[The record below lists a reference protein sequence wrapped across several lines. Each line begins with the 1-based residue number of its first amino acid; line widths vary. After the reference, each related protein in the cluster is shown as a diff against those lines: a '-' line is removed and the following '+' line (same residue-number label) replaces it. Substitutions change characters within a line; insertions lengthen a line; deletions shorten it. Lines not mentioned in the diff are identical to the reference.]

1 MKAAATIIGAVLL
14 AVLAYL
20 LLRGGDV
27 APVEGETGL
36 SVPSGQEVRFLEFI
50 GLGQGS
56 DGLAVRFRFVAPAI
70 SRDGGT
76 VSAEAAQKD
85 MEWLCNNY
93 ALERLPSTG
102 PVPAQIVISMADREL
117 PFGTQEP
124 LATQFFEAF
133 RIQDNACIWEAF

>member
-1 MKAAATIIGAVLL
+1 MIGAALL
-14 AVLAYL
+14 AVLAYVL
-20 LLRGGDV
+20 LTGEDT
-27 APVEGETGL
+27 APVEQKSDL
-36 SVPSGQEVRFLEFI
+36 LVPSGQEVRFLEFI

-56 DGLAVRFRFVAPAI
+56 DGLAVRFRFVAPGI

-117 PFGTQEP
+117 PFGAKEP

-133 RIQDNACIWEAF
+133 RVQDNACIWEAF